1 MTAAHNTRRTAAE
14 VKRVAYIKRFAEAF
28 AHQHNLL
35 KMQEEVVHDWGATG
49 GPSAIPGGAMAPPGP
64 PWSRHCLFA
73 VLGI

>member
-35 KMQEEVVHDWGATG
+35 KMQEEVVHDWGGAQG
-49 GPSAIPGGAMAPPGP
+49 GPALYLGGPWP
-64 PWSRHCLFA
+64 PWPP
-73 VLGI
+73 LGAATV

>member
-49 GPSAIPGGAMAPPGP
+49 GPSAIPRGAMAPPGP

-73 VLGI
+73 VLEI

>member
-35 KMQEEVVHDWGATG
+35 KMQEEVVHDWGG
-49 GPSAIPGGAMAPPGP
+49 GPQGGPALYLGGGHGPPGP
-64 PWSRHCLFA
+64 PCADALVEH
-73 VLGI
+73 

>member
-35 KMQEEVVHDWGATG
+35 KMQEEVVHDWGGGAQGGPALYLEGPWPPWPPLGAATG
-49 GPSAIPGGAMAPPGP
+49 PVPG
-64 PWSRHCLFA
+64 
-73 VLGI
+73 